1 VVFIK
6 HIIRYHD
13 RQYEL
18 STYIASCNTT
28 SSLNKRLS
36 TLPGVGANLDPS
48 GPAATVLLN
57 PIAII
62 LRKYDGQRD
71 YRRMGESWFPQP
83 ERFIFTFL
91 KFSDVRARVGLRR
104 SNFGKMNG
112 KVLV

>member
-1 VVFIK
+1 M
-6 HIIRYHD
+6 RYHD

-18 STYIASCNTT
+18 STYVASCNTT

-48 GPAATVLLN
+48 GPAATVLLI

-71 YRRMGESWFPQP
+71 YRRMGESWFPLT
-83 ERFIFTFL
+83 RKIHFYIF
-91 KFSDVRARVGLRR
+91 K
-104 SNFGKMNG
+104 NFGCSG
-112 KVLV
+112 